1 MFSAQ
6 IAMIG
11 NKSTGPEGPPT
22 KEPSRT
28 AAGA

>member
-1 MFSAQ
+1 
-6 IAMIG
+6 MIG
-11 NKSTGPEGPPT
+11 NKSTGPDGPPT